1 MFSVAVYCGSRNGN
15 DTRFGDAAARLG
27 RTLGTQGCRL
37 VYGGGRAGLMG
48 RLADAVLESGGQVL
62 GVIPRRL
69 MARELGHTGV
79 QELRVVDTMH
89 ERKLHMAREA
99 DAFIA
104 LPGGLGT
111 LEELFEVMT
120 WQQLGYHSR
129 PIGLLDTAG
138 FYAPLRAMLA
148 HIQAAGFVGAAEIGR
163 LRIEDEPERLLQCL
177 RDEAAS
183 DGGRVDFTPV

>member
-1 MFSVAVYCGSRNGN
+1 MFSVAVYCGSRSGN
-15 DTRFGDAAARLG
+15 DPRFGEAAARLG
-27 RTLGTQGCRL
+27 RAIGAQGCRL

-48 RLADAVLESGGQVL
+48 RVADAALEAGGDVL
-62 GVIPRRL
+62 GVIPQRL
-69 MARELGHTGV
+69 MARELGHAGV

-89 ERKLHMAREA
+89 ERKLQMAQAA

-111 LEELFEVMT
+111 LEEFFEVLT

-138 FYAPLRAMLA
+138 FHAPLRALLA
-148 HIQAAGFVGAAEIGR
+148 HAQASGFVGGSEIDR
-163 LRIEDEPERLLQCL
+163 LRIDDDPERLLARL
-177 RDEAAS
+177 REDAAAN
-183 DGGRVDFTPV
+183 GGRVDFSPI

>member
-1 MFSVAVYCGSRNGN
+1 MFSVAVYCGSRVGN
-15 DTRFGDAAARLG
+15 DPRFGEAAEQLG
-27 RTLGTQGCRL
+27 RAIGVQGWRL

-48 RLADAVLESGGQVL
+48 RLADAVLASGGSVL

-89 ERKLHMAREA
+89 DRKLQMAQAA
-99 DAFIA
+99 DAFVA
-104 LPGGLGT
+104 LAGGLGT

-120 WQQLGYHSR
+120 WRQLGYHGR

-138 FYAPLRAMLA
+138 FYGPLRALFA
-148 HIQAAGFVGAAEIGR
+148 HMQSAGFVGAPEI
-163 LRIEDEPERLLQCL
+163 DRLLVDDAPDRLLERL
-177 RDEAAS
+177 RDEAAAHG
-183 DGGRVDFTPV
+183 DRVDFSPV